1 MQHELIDVV
10 FRSQKR
16 RDLLLL
22 LGEKPRTME
31 EIKALLDVSPTAI
44 LPQIKRLTDS
54 DLVIQKNGSYEL
66 TDMGDQVF
74 KKAQSLVNVLI
85 LLERDNYWIEH
96 DLSGIPQYLLDRIGD
111 LKDCKLAEANPSQ
124 IFEPSTELLKFFSSS
139 RYLMVFSSFYRPEF
153 LPLYTRLGRRDSDV
167 TLIFTESVL
176 EKITQNYEK
185 KIRKLAKLQNT
196 ELFVCNDGI
205 KLAELMVSDRGMM
218 ISLFDSNGRFY
229 YDYMY
234 CSKPEA
240 VDWARELFESY
251 KSRSWQIESEK
262 EIDNFICT
270 TESRVFPESICLACT
285 KT

>member
-22 LGEKPRTME
+22 LGEEPRTME
-31 EIKALLDVSPTAI
+31 EIKTLLDVSPTAI

-74 KKAQSLVNVLI
+74 KRVKSLVNVLI

-96 DLSGIPQYLLDRIGD
+96 DLSGIPPYLLNKIGD
-111 LKDCKLAEANPSQ
+111 LKDCKLVEPDPSQ

-153 LPLYTRLGRRDSDV
+153 LPLYTRLARLESDV

-176 EKITQNYEK
+176 EKIMQNYEK
-185 KIRKLAKLQNT
+185 KIRKFTTLQNT
-196 ELFVCNDGI
+196 ELFVCNDGV

-218 ISLFDSNGRFY
+218 VSLFDSNGRFY
-229 YDYMY
+229 YDYMS
-234 CSKPEA
+234 CSEPEA
-240 VDWARELFESY
+240 INWAKELFEFY
-251 KSRSWQIESEK
+251 KSTAWQIESEQY
-262 EIDNFICT
+262 IDNFMCT
-270 TESRVFPESICLACT
+270 AESETFLESMLLSLH
-285 KT
+285 